1 MMIVDASAII
11 AILLGEP
18 EQEAFKAALK
28 AAPSKAMSAINF
40 WEVLVRAHGLSGPA
54 GREQA
59 EALVR
64 AFGIEIVGVDV
75 EQTRAAADAFARY
88 GRRTPAALNLGDCFA
103 YTLAKTHGD
112 GILLYKGDDFR
123 RTDIKSALAASAA

>member
-1 MMIVDASAII
+1 MMIVDASAVV

-18 EQEAFKAALK
+18 EEEAFKAALK
-28 AAPSKAMSAINF
+28 AAPSKAMSVINF
-40 WEVLVRAHGLSGPA
+40 WEVLVRAHGLSGPS

-59 EALVR
+59 EALIR
-64 AFGIEIVGVDV
+64 AFDIEIVGIDV

-103 YTLAKTHGD
+103 YALARTRG
-112 GILLYKGDDFR
+112 GALLYKGEDFI
-123 RTDIKSALAASAA
+123 RTDIANALPGA

>member
-1 MMIVDASAII
+1 MMIVDASAIV

-18 EQEAFKAALK
+18 EQEAFKAVLK

-40 WEVLVRAHGLSGPA
+40 WEVLVRAHGLSGSA

-59 EALVR
+59 EALIR
-64 AFGIEIVGVDV
+64 AFEIEIIGIDI

-103 YTLAKTHGD
+103 YALAKTHG
-112 GILLYKGDDFR
+112 GGALLYKGDDFT
-123 RTDIKSALAASAA
+123 RTDIASALPAA